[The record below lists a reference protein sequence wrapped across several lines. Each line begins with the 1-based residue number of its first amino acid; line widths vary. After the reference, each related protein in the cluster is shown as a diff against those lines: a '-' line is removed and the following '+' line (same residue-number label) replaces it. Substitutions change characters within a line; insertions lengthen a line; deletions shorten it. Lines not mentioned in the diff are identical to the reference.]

1 MIHPKFQDLDIEVS
15 QPMKL
20 EAEVTGHPAPLV
32 EWQLNGV
39 KVDRSN
45 CPRIKTSMHCPF
57 RKQQKKT
64 LENIK

>member
-32 EWQLNGV
+32 EWHLNGV
-39 KVDRSN
+39 KVEKS
-45 CPRIKTSMHCPF
+45 RIV
-57 RKQQKKT
+57 QG
-64 LENIK
+64 